1 MEDGDREKYHVS
13 SVIQYFVFSSRKK
26 GCIGCISR
34 QVYNKTLYYLII
46 RVVGT
51 VKVNLFQCFF
61 QQRNYYYRLN
71 HTSLLKAVLL
81 HAGVSED
88 SHTALLN
95 ALSEVKVSPKLIYYD
110 LTLSL
115 MHRAS

>member
-1 MEDGDREKYHVS
+1 MKS
-13 SVIQYFVFSSRKK
+13 
-26 GCIGCISR
+26 
-34 QVYNKTLYYLII
+34 NII
-46 RVVGT
+46 LRSVGT

-95 ALSEVKVSPKLIYYD
+95 ALSEVKVSPK
-110 LTLSL
+110 SA
-115 MHRAS
+115 HFS